1 MKTAKIS
8 SARHHRSPEVLEM
21 APEGG
26 LAEKAGSASAV
37 VNDKASRAAA
47 NVSAKV
53 KPAAAEAAHK
63 AGEAMN
69 DGAYK
74 LGVQLSKTKGMFSN
88 FKRRV
93 SSSSQWR
100 G

>member
-1 MKTAKIS
+1 
-8 SARHHRSPEVLEM
+8 M

-37 VNDKASRAAA
+37 VNDKASRAAGT
-47 NVSAKV
+47 VSAKV

-63 AGEAMN
+63 AGEAVN
-69 DGAYK
+69 DGAYQARRSAFQDQGHV
-74 LGVQLSKTKGMFSN
+74 LEFQ
-88 FKRRV
+88 RRV

>member
-1 MKTAKIS
+1 M
-8 SARHHRSPEVLEM
+8 
-21 APEGG
+21 
-26 LAEKAGSASAV
+26 
-37 VNDKASRAAA
+37 
-47 NVSAKV
+47 

-88 FKRRV
+88 FKEEYRRARNGED
-93 SSSSQWR
+93 SEE
-100 G
+100 